1 MKQIVTYCSIAVVLV
16 LAAFLVFQ
24 SVKKQEREPIS
35 SGRTE
40 REVAIPVTVS
50 SVILHD
56 FQDEIRTVGT
66 LKAYEV
72 GLLSPK
78 VAGTVEA
85 VLVDIGEH
93 VREGQVVIQ
102 IDSTNFD
109 LAVKQATA
117 ALAAAKSAV
126 SQAKV
131 QFEHA
136 EKEFLRAS
144 HLLAEKVISQRHF
157 DEAEA
162 AYKASRD
169 VLAAAKEGQRNQALA
184 ALQMAGQHLKDTET
198 RSPMSGVVVER
209 NVEIGQFVAPGAPLL
224 RIIDPSMLKAD
235 VDLPESDLTRI
246 TTETNAVIEVDAFK
260 GQRFSGKVVLVNPMV
275 DRMTRTFRVRVEVP
289 NPDEKLVDGMFA
301 RVWLTAGKRR
311 SLAVSRDVLRRLPG
325 SGTFYVF
332 LVNGDRAV
340 KRTIKTGVIGDQYA
354 EVIEGLS
361 EGEKVVTSGEGRL
374 RSGTKVIVK

>member
-16 LAAFLVFQ
+16 LTAFLVFQ
-24 SVKKQEREPIS
+24 SVERQEWEPIN

-93 VREGQVVIQ
+93 VRESQVVIQ
-102 IDSTNFD
+102 IDGTNFD

-117 ALAAAKSAV
+117 ALAAVKSAV

-169 VLAAAKEGQRNQALA
+169 VLAAAKGQRNQALA
-184 ALQMAGQHLKDTET
+184 ALQMTRQHLKDTET
-198 RSPMSGVVVER
+198 RSPMSGIVVER

-301 RVWLTAGKRR
+301 RVWLSAAKRR

-332 LVNGDRAV
+332 LVNGDRAINTL
-340 KRTIKTGVIGDQYA
+340 K
-354 EVIEGLS
+354 S
-361 EGEKVVTSGEGRL
+361 
-374 RSGTKVIVK
+374 